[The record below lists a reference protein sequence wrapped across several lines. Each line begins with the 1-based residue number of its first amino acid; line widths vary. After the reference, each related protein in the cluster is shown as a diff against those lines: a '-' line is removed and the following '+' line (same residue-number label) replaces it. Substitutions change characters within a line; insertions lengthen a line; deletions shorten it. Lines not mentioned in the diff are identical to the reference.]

1 MKIGII
7 GTGNMGGAL
16 MDAFALDQ
24 SNQMYAYNKG
34 RGKLEAVCTRT
45 GAKPADSVKDAV
57 LGCDLVLLAVKPIIM
72 PQVLDEIKE
81 VITPDQI
88 IVSVAVGLS
97 IASYEAVLG
106 SDKQIVRAMPNT
118 PAAVQ
123 EGLTAFTFGETVTP
137 ENREQALSLFSLA
150 GRTAVLPERLMNSVS
165 ALTGSS
171 PAFVYMFIEAMADA
185 GVYAGIPRAQAMEMA
200 AQAVLGSA
208 KMVLETGKHPGVLKD
223 EVCSPGGTTIRGVA
237 ALEQGGMRG
246 TVMEAIRATVE
257 AAGVP
262 QK

>member
-16 MDAFALDQ
+16 MDAFTLDS

-34 RGKLEAVCTRT
+34 WGKLDTVCART
-45 GAKPADSVKDAV
+45 GAKPVKSAKDAV
-57 LGCDLVLLAVKPIIM
+57 FGCDLILLAVKPLIM
-72 PQVLDEIKE
+72 PDVLNEIKD
-81 VITPDQI
+81 VVGSHQI

-97 IASYEAVLG
+97 VASYETVLG

-123 EGLTAFTFGETVTP
+123 EGLTAFAFGEAVTS
-137 ENREQALSLFSLA
+137 ESQEKVLSLFSLA
-150 GRTAVLPERLMNSVS
+150 GRTVVLPERLMNSVS

-208 KMVLETGKHPGVLKD
+208 KMVLESGKHPGVLKD

-237 ALEQGGMRG
+237 ALEQWGMRG
-246 TVMEAIRATVE
+246 AVMEAIRVTVE
-257 AAGVP
+257 AAEGV
-262 QK
+262 

>member
-24 SNQMYAYNKG
+24 SSQMYAYNKG
-34 RGKLEAVCTRT
+34 REKLEAVCART
-45 GAKPADSVKDAV
+45 GAKPVKSERDAV
-57 LGCDLVLLAVKPIIM
+57 FGCDLILLAVKPGVV
-72 PQVLDEIKE
+72 PTVLEEIKD
-81 VITPDQI
+81 VVSSHQI

-97 IASYEAVLG
+97 VASYEEILG
-106 SDKQIVRAMPNT
+106 KDKQIVRAMPNT

-123 EGLTAFTFGETVTP
+123 EGLTAFSFGESVTE
-137 ENREQALSLFSLA
+137 ENRQKVLTLFSLA
-150 GRTAVLPERLMNSVS
+150 GRTAVLPEGLMNSVS

-185 GVYAGIPRAQAMEMA
+185 GVYAGIPRAQAIEMA

-208 KMVLETGKHPGVLKD
+208 KMVLESGKHPGVLKD

-237 ALEQGGMRG
+237 ALEQGAMRG

-257 AAGVP
+257 AAGTP

>member
-1 MKIGII
+1 MRIGII

-16 MDAFALDQ
+16 MDAFSLDKE
-24 SNQMYAYNKG
+24 NQMYAYNKG
-34 RGKLEAVCTRT
+34 REKLDAVCART
-45 GAKPADSVKDAV
+45 GATPVNGAKEAV
-57 LGCDLVLLAVKPIIM
+57 FGCDLILLAVKPIVM
-72 PQVLDEIKE
+72 PEILE
-81 VITPDQI
+81 EIRDLVQPHQI

-97 IASYEAVLG
+97 VASYEAVLG
-106 SDKQIVRAMPNT
+106 ADKQIVRAMPNT

-123 EGLTAFTFGETVTP
+123 EGLTAFAFGAGVTV
-137 ENREQALSLFSLA
+137 ENREKVLSLFSMA
-150 GRTAVLPERLMNSVS
+150 GRTAVLPERLMNAVS

-208 KMVLETGKHPGVLKD
+208 KMVLETGKHPGILKD

-237 ALEQGGMRG
+237 TLEQGGMRG
-246 TVMEAIRATVE
+246 TVMDAIRATVD